1 MHSVP
6 DHLEISLTVSS
17 KVHGKQR
24 FFHACHG
31 DFNACHLA
39 LDRIVSGREPFLL
52 PPDIGFPDEIVDATL
67 SLDTVLPDGKIVP
80 FALYHRTLNASE
92 LRNKLIWPEP
102 DQDDLPERIVFFAD
116 FGGACVQDQE
126 VQVIGDVQF
135 FLDVTPSDQQLC
147 ALSEELNAWHLLYE
161 NGVSLDCKK
170 NVTFDWEGFHAKGI
184 AFCDKAQ
191 QVLGSRS
198 QVFYRRITELE
209 APNDENSLVVFS
221 VD

>member
-1 MHSVP
+1 MYSIP
-6 DHLEISLTVSS
+6 DHLEIALTVSS
-17 KVHGKQR
+17 KIHGKQR
-24 FFHACHG
+24 FFHAFHD
-31 DFNACHLA
+31 DFNTCHLA
-39 LDRIVSGREPFLL
+39 LNRIASGSEPFSL

-67 SLDTVLPDGKIVP
+67 SLDTVLPDGRIVP

-92 LRNKLIWPEP
+92 LRNKFIWPEP
-102 DQDDLPERIVFFAD
+102 YQDDLPERIVFFAD
-116 FGGACVQDQE
+116 FGGICVQDQE

-135 FLDVTPSDQQLC
+135 FLDFTPSKKQLC

-161 NGVSLDCKK
+161 NGVSLDRKK